1 MKAKPR
7 IKPGAEMVAAE
18 IAKLRGL
25 QDAVEVSPHGFF
37 KVWQMSAQLDVLADT
52 MDEAEIREMFGEEEN
67 LLRPALAAF
76 RWLNGEM
83 DAPKPSAAY
92 TDLLTAETR

>member
-1 MKAKPR
+1 MPKPR

-18 IAKLRGL
+18 IKTLRNVRGRVVDL
-25 QDAVEVSPHGFF
+25 PEEKFPF
-37 KVWQMSAQLDVLADT
+37 KRLIALEAQLDVLADGL
-52 MDEAEIREMFGEEEN
+52 DEDEVRETFGEDRTA
-67 LLRPALAAF
+67 LPAALAAF

-92 TDLLTAETR
+92 TDL